1 MCNKKEV
8 QKTIMKIDIRV
19 IMLQVDSCFYMFF
32 WPWQALSAAA
42 YYKESE
48 TKMNLIT
55 MLL

>member
-19 IMLQVDSCFYMFF
+19 IMLRVDSCFYMFF